1 MKRVAKYLFGLLVV
15 VSVLFFVGCDN
26 LLGSDDDGDSGGG
39 GGGGTSGVASVRVVN
54 NSGYTIYYLYI
65 SPSSSGTWGPDQ
77 HGSSVISSGY
87 SFTVNNI
94 PAGTYDLRAVNSL
107 GDSVYEM
114 GYYMGGGTS
123 HTWTINTFYGS
134 ISEPQ
139 GSILEP
145 SPNPVP

>member
-1 MKRVAKYLFGLLVV
+1 MKRVVKCLFGLLVII
-15 VSVLFFVGCDN
+15 SVLFVVGCDN
-26 LLGSDDDGDSGGG
+26 LLNEDDDGGTDGGG
-39 GGGGTSGVASVRVVN
+39 GGDTGVASVRVVN
-54 NSGYTIYYLYI
+54 NSGYTIYNLYI
-65 SPSSSGTWGPDQ
+65 SPSSSSSWGDDQ
-77 HGSSVISSGY
+77 LGSNVILSGY

-94 PAGTYDLRAVNSL
+94 PAGTYDLKATNSL

-145 SPNPVP
+145 SPSPVP